1 MKKLLSLIIGVIT
14 LNIVNAQW
22 IQSNAPNNYW
32 IWGMSAED
40 TSCYAAV
47 WTQGIYR
54 SDDYGLTWTA
64 KNNGIND
71 LQIKRIEIAGSSVFS
86 AGWSVNR
93 SNNQGENWTEVNNG
107 LLSLYTYSLAHS
119 DTYVYVGSLGGYVY
133 YLSDNDNYWT
143 PIPIPGIASYSSI
156 VDMVVI
162 DTMLFAGTENNG
174 IYRTKDNGANW
185 EPVSNGLT
193 NLSILSLEVSG
204 TTLYAGTYFDKFFI
218 STDYGET
225 WINSTG
231 NLPLA
236 PDNTVSAIAFD
247 DSVIFVGLKRGG
259 VYISQD
265 HGASWQN
272 INDGLTNNY
281 IMSLV
286 VSGSN
291 LIAGTVGYGIW
302 YRSLSD
308 IYNFL
313 NIPNPVIS
321 FSFGLGQNYP
331 NPVISGTTIC
341 FTLPCRSMATL
352 NIFDPSGKS
361 VAKLADGDFAAGEHK
376 VFFDASGLPNGVYYY
391 RLIAGPFI
399 QSRKIVLAR

>member
-1 MKKLLSLIIGVIT
+1 

-54 SDDYGLTWTA
+54 SDNYGLTWTP
-64 KNNGIND
+64 KNNGINN
-71 LQIKRIEIAGSSVFS
+71 LQIKRIEITDSCVYS

-133 YLSDNDNYWT
+133 YSSDNGDMWN
-143 PIPIPGIASYSSI
+143 PVPIPGIDSYSSI

-162 DTMLFAGTENNG
+162 DTMLFAGTENSG

-193 NLSILSLEVSG
+193 DLRILSLEASG
-204 TTLYAGTYFDKFFI
+204 TTLYTGTYFDKFFI
-218 STDYGET
+218 STDYGEN

-231 NLPLA
+231 NLPLT
-236 PDNTVSAIAFD
+236 PGNTISAIALD
-247 DSVIFVGLKRGG
+247 GSVIFVGLRRGG

-265 HGASWQN
+265 HGASWQI
-272 INDGLTNNY
+272 INEGLTNNN

-291 LIAGTVGYGIW
+291 LIAGTEGYGIW

-308 IYNFL
+308 IYNYL
-313 NIPNPVIS
+313 NIPAGDVSPG
-321 FSFGLGQNYP
+321 FSLSQNYP
-331 NPVISGTTIC
+331 NPANTGTMIC
-341 FTLPCRSMATL
+341 FNLPYRMHATL
-352 NIFDPSGKS
+352 EIYNQSGNI
-361 VAKLADGDFAAGEHK
+361 AALLADGVLAAGPNK
-376 VFFDASGLPNGVYYY
+376 AFFDGSLLPNGVYYC
-391 RLIAGPFI
+391 RLTAGPFC
-399 QSRKIVLAR
+399 QTMKIVLAK

>member
-1 MKKLLSLIIGVIT
+1 MKKLFALIIGVFT

-40 TSCYAAV
+40 TCCYAAV

-54 SDDYGLTWTA
+54 SDDYGQTWTA

-133 YLSDNDNYWT
+133 YSSYNGNMWN

-156 VDMVVI
+156 AGMVVI
-162 DTMLFAGTENNG
+162 DTLLFAGTENNG
-174 IYRTKDNGANW
+174 VYRTKDNGANW
-185 EPVSNGLT
+185 EPVNNGLT
-193 NLSILSLEVSG
+193 NLTILALGVSG
-204 TTLYAGTYFDKFFI
+204 NTLYAGTYFDKFFI
-218 STDYGET
+218 STDFGEN

-236 PDNTVSAIAFD
+236 PDNTVSSIAFD
-247 DSVIFVGLKRGG
+247 DSVIFVGLSRGG

-272 INDGLTNNY
+272 INEGLTNHY
-281 IMSLV
+281 IMSLA

-308 IYNFL
+308 IYNYL
-313 NIPNPVIS
+313 NFPAGDVS
-321 FSFGLGQNYP
+321 QGFSLSQNYP
-331 NPVISGTTIC
+331 NPASTGTMIC
-341 FTLPCRSMATL
+341 FNLPYRMHAL
-352 NIFDPSGKS
+352 LEVYDQLGNIAA
-361 VAKLADGDFAAGEHK
+361 VLADDVRASGPNK
-376 VFFDASGLPNGVYYY
+376 VFFDGSLLPNGIYYC
-391 RLIAGPFI
+391 RLTAGPFS
-399 QSRKIVLAR
+399 QTMKIVLAK